1 MNTHGIHAIIV
12 LAILLLGLGSN
23 PLHAQLDQD
32 DFESYAI
39 GSTISGQGS
48 WDTWDQAPRS
58 RFHRHHSLQLYGRR
72 RSIPGVGTR

>member
-12 LAILLLGLGSN
+12 LAILLLGLGSS

-48 WDTWDQAPRS
+48 CEGSEAAEPAPAE
-58 RFHRHHSLQLYGRR
+58 
-72 RSIPGVGTR
+72 P